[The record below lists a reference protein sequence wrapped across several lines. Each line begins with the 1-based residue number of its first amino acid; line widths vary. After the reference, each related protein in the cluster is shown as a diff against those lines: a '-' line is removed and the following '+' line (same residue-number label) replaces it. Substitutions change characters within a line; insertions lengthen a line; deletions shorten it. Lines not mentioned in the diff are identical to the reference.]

1 MGDRQARSREHV
13 TAHRPR
19 RRTRLLLVAAAA
31 VAAAVLHGGPV
42 AGARDLAAA
51 WKSAAGDVSAPLPVV
66 TRLGT
71 PGTSTPVTFLSEGG
85 GQGQAPACGGP
96 GQRACCFLEP
106 FAPFPAC
113 GAGLGEANLG
123 QFPTACNG
131 FGAATCMPKAL
142 ATACGGEGQRAC
154 CASDRAGASCDAGLV
169 ERGDDLAFDF
179 FVPVTGDAT
188 CRGAVIASSG
198 VARSQGTCIK
208 QEPWTGPP
216 ATIDEP
222 TTGWAATPEPRG
234 VLRGYLDMHLHLF
247 GHMAHGGKNL
257 VGEPAPIDASGGFVL
272 SGSHNVNTALSP
284 ATDLLVHKNPYHGL
298 LNDTS
303 GDGTGDGSRTEF
315 GAPYFSGWPKWTS
328 TTHQQT
334 YYVWLERA
342 WRGGLR
348 TTTLFASH
356 VEALCKTSLKATF
369 VESWP
374 ICENSMLHIVNQL
387 KEARNFERFVD
398 SLSGGPGLGW
408 FRIVTTPQQARDA
421 VRAGKLAVVLGIE
434 VDNLFNCSN
443 FTSNPAAGQPGCP
456 ANFGLPLA
464 LTGLPAPTTLE
475 QAVNV
480 IYDMGVRQVFPIHN
494 FDNGFG
500 AAASWMD
507 AIAVGHAA
515 SQVRWWETRD
525 CGGTGPDAYGFWLD
539 NVLYPL
545 MSAIGFFTGV
555 PPIPDYISGA
565 GTSTYASC
573 NQFGLT
579 ATGPTLLQALMN
591 KGMLIDIDHMS
602 ANSLDDTIGVTAAGL
617 DGNGVAYPL
626 LASHVQAFDL
636 HQREFEGNN
645 GRHERMR
652 TRRQLEAIR
661 ASGGMVATMLKDD
674 VQDTGLKGKKFTTAY
689 SPLWGSAITDNCR
702 HSSKSWAQA
711 FQYAVDVMGGPV
723 AMGSD
728 FNGAAGHLGPR
739 FGSDACGGWGA
750 QNGLERPQQIFE
762 NNRVQYPFSLPG
774 FGNFDQQVTGFK
786 AFDYNV
792 DGLAHIGLL
801 PDMVADLQHIGMDPH
816 YVDSLF
822 CSAEAY
828 IRVWE
833 RAEALSQRRPAPD
846 SNRPWL
852 CNSTDATPPTS
863 VVSLAPAASSS
874 GWHRSDVTATI
885 TATDAD
891 SGVAR
896 IDYTVTMNG
905 PVTPGGAAGATAV
918 AAITGEGNAS
928 LSFFATDVAGNAETP
943 GSADVRIDRT
953 APTIQAARAPAANSA
968 GWTNGPVTVTFQCMD
983 ALSGVESCAAAQTLS
998 GEGANQFAS
1007 GDALDNAGNPARAG
1021 LSGINIDRTAP
1032 VVQVTG
1038 VANGGTYSL
1047 GSVPP
1052 AGCRTSDAPSGV
1064 AVSAVAATSGGSSN
1078 GVGTFTAAC
1087 TGARDNAG
1095 NTGSATASY
1104 SVRYAFNGFFAPV
1117 NNLPVVNTVRAGQT
1131 VPVKFS
1137 LSGNFGL
1144 GVLQGG
1150 IATSVSIGCTSGVL
1164 DPVEVTVTNPGAS
1177 QFTYDPVSDV
1187 YQFNW
1192 KTERAWAGSCRR
1204 LLVRLDDGTL
1214 QTADFRLQ

>member
-1 MGDRQARSREHV
+1 MSLSTLGL
-13 TAHRPR
+13 R
-19 RRTRLLLVAAAA
+19 RLALVGLVAGTFIG
-31 VAAAVLHGGPV
+31 LLTQG
-42 AGARDLAAA
+42 
-51 WKSAAGDVSAPLPVV
+51 AAGWQPTRTASVDPSATLASARNISTSGPLGRAKDVSAL
-66 TRLGT
+66 
-71 PGTSTPVTFLSEGG
+71 FEEGG
-85 GQGQAPACGGP
+85 GQAPACGGP
-96 GQRACCFLEP
+96 GQRACC
-106 FAPFPAC
+106 APFERATAC
-113 GAGLGEANLG
+113 DAGLGEANLG
-123 QFPTACNG
+123 QFPTACT

-154 CASDRAGASCDAGLV
+154 CASERALSCDQGLV

-188 CRGAVIASSG
+188 CRGEVIAGSS

-208 QEPWTGPP
+208 ETPDPIP
-216 ATIDEP
+216 EP
-222 TTGWAATPEPRG
+222 TTGWSATPEPRG
-234 VLRGYLDMHLHLF
+234 ILRGYLDMHLHLL

-257 VGEPAPIDASGGFVL
+257 VGEPAPIDAGGGFVL
-272 SGSHNVNTALSP
+272 DGSHDVNTALSP

-356 VEALCKTSLKATF
+356 VEALCKTSLKSTF
-369 VESWP
+369 PTSWP
-374 ICENSMLHIVNQL
+374 ICEDSMLHIVNQL
-387 KEARNFERFVD
+387 QAARDFERFVD
-398 SLSGGPGLGW
+398 NLSGGPGLGW
-408 FRIVTTPQQARDA
+408 FRIVTTPQQARAA
-421 VRAGKLAVVLGIE
+421 VSAGKLAVVLGIE
-434 VDNLFNCSN
+434 VDNLFNCSQ
-443 FTSNPAAGQPGCP
+443 FTSDPTSGQPGCP

-464 LTGLPAPTTLE
+464 RIAPLTSLPQPTTLE
-475 QAVNV
+475 EAVNV
-480 IYDMGVRQVFPIHN
+480 LYDMGVRQVFPIHN

-500 AAASWMD
+500 AAATWMD

-515 SQVRWWETRD
+515 SQYRWWETRD

-545 MSAIGFFTGV
+545 MSLVGFLGAT
-555 PPIPDYISGA
+555 PPIPAYTSGA
-565 GTSTYASC
+565 GASDYASC

-579 ATGPTLLQALMN
+579 ATGPRLLQALMN

-602 ANSLDDTIGVTAAGL
+602 ANSLDETIGVTAAGL

-652 TRRQLEAIR
+652 TRTQLDAIR

-689 SPLWGSAITDNCR
+689 SPLWGAAITDNCR

-728 FNGAAGHLGPR
+728 FNGAAGHVGPR

-762 NNRVQYPFSLPG
+762 RNRVEYPFSLPG
-774 FGNFDQQVTGFK
+774 FGTFDQQVTGFK

-801 PDMVADLQHIGMDPH
+801 PDMVADLQSIGLDQR

-846 SNRPWL
+846 PNRPWR
-852 CNSTDATPPTS
+852 CNTADATPPAS
-863 VVSLAPAASSS
+863 IVSLAPAAASS
-874 GWHRSDVTATI
+874 GWHNSDVTATI

-905 PVTPGGAAGATAV
+905 QVTPGGAAGATAV
-918 AAITGEGNAS
+918 AAIAGEGEAS
-928 LSFFATDVAGNAETP
+928 LTFFATDVAGNVESPNAAT
-943 GSADVRIDRT
+943 VRIDRT
-953 APTIQAARAPAANSA
+953 SPGITASRTPMANAA
-968 GWTNGPVTVTFQCMD
+968 GWNNGAVIVDFQCTD
-983 ALSGVESCAAAQTLS
+983 GLSGVESCAAAQTLS
-998 GEGANQFAS
+998 SEGANQFAS
-1007 GDALDNAGNPARAG
+1007 GNAQDHAGNLAAAI
-1021 LSGINIDRTAP
+1021 LSGINIDLTVPA
-1032 VVQVTG
+1032 VQVTG
-1038 VANGGTYSL
+1038 VANGAVYFL
-1047 GSVPP
+1047 GSVPT
-1052 AGCRTSDAPSGV
+1052 AGCSTTDALSGV
-1064 AVSAVAATSGGSSN
+1064 AVSAVVATSGGSSN
-1078 GVGTFTAAC
+1078 GVGMFTAAC
-1087 TGARDNAG
+1087 SGARDNAG
-1095 NTGSATASY
+1095 NTGWASV
-1104 SVRYAFNGFFAPV
+1104 SYAVHYVFSGFAAPV
-1117 NNLPVVNTVRAGQT
+1117 SNPPVVNGVKAGQT
-1131 VPVKFS
+1131 VPVKF
-1137 LSGNFGL
+1137 GL
-1144 GVLQGG
+1144 GGDHGLDVLQGG
-1150 IATSVSIGCTSGVL
+1150 VATSVLIGCASGAIE
-1164 DPVEVTVTNPGAS
+1164 DPIEQTTTNPGAS
-1177 QFTYDPVSDV
+1177 QFAYDPLTGL

-1192 KTERAWAGSCRR
+1192 KTEKAWAGSCRR
-1204 LLVRLDDGTL
+1204 LLVRLDDGTVH
-1214 QTADFRLQ
+1214 TADFRMR